1 MAQVGGRKDQQQDE
15 VLVFVSYSHRDQRA
29 REQFDVHAAQLK
41 REGVTFWFDGNI
53 VPGAELDANIRRAL
67 RKADIFVALAS
78 PDYLHSA
85 YCFEK
90 EYGQALRKAQ
100 RGKVHVV
107 VALIKQCQWRHTR
120 MSHYKM
126 LPRDAKPVAEW
137 VPRSNAYEDIIDGLR
152 EVIKAVRAAR
162 AGVPASTPRRAAPK
176 AKPKRAIVGAKARAK
191 PRAASAKSKKPTPTK
206 AKRVA
211 PSKAAPGKRLF
222 VVKPTAKPARA
233 KKPRR

>member
-1 MAQVGGRKDQQQDE
+1 MAQAGVPKDDHGDD
-15 VLVFVSYSHRDQRA
+15 VLVFVSYSHRDQKA
-29 REQFDVHAAQLK
+29 REQLDVHAAQLK
-41 REGVTFWFDGNI
+41 REGVAFWFDGNI
-53 VPGAELDANIRRAL
+53 VPGAELDVGIRRAL

-100 RGKVHVV
+100 RGKVYVV

-120 MSHYKM
+120 MAHYKM

-152 EVIKAVRAAR
+152 EVVKAVRAAR
-162 AGVPASTPRRAAPK
+162 AGQPAAPARRAAPK
-176 AKPKRAIVGAKARAK
+176 PKRALPMAKARPK
-191 PRAASAKSKKPTPTK
+191 PRIAAVKPK
-206 AKRVA
+206 
-211 PSKAAPGKRLF
+211 KAAPAKVKR
-222 VVKPTAKPARA
+222 VVAKKNAPKRRLAVARPKPKVKPAR
-233 KKPRR
+233 KPQPRR